1 MTASELTNHQACA
14 RFAALLQQSL
24 EDGSLIGVTLGA
36 PLGTDRTLRNI
47 LIRPV
52 LLKQGP
58 RLSFVWRHATQ
69 DITKNFA
76 YDEGLRRIQEAL
88 GTEFRTAYLNT
99 TQFTAQLEY
108 RTGHAPRLTLGQSR
122 PQPPVSLIH
131 DRRKR
136 HPLALPQAPW
146 LQDLGVTTP
155 DHKVAKGME
164 DKFRQIQK
172 FVELLQHLIKDAH
185 LPQLSSTRSPRARP
199 ASGIT
204 RAILRAAPPTASSG
218 TPTSHPEST
227 SAPAPAPLALV
238 DMGCGKGYLTF
249 AAYEWLRHGA
259 GLATEA
265 LGLEVRPELV
275 KLCNQ
280 TARKHHC
287 EGLRFQ
293 VGRIANTA
301 LDHIDILMALHACD
315 TATDD
320 AIFRGI
326 RAGAALIVVAPCCH
340 KELRPQLRPPPMLR
354 GALRHGILLEREAE
368 FVTDAL
374 RAALLEWA
382 GYDARVFEFIS
393 TEHTSK
399 NLMIAGLKRRTAV
412 APDKTAQQVRDLA
425 AFYGIREQC
434 LAKHLGFDLSAGAAN
449 ADATS

>member
-1 MTASELTNHQACA
+1 MTAPELTNQPADT
-14 RFAALLQQSL
+14 RFGALLQQSL
-24 EDGSLIGVTLGA
+24 QNGSLVRITLGA
-36 PLGTDRTLRNI
+36 PLGTDRTLRNL

-76 YDEGLRRIQEAL
+76 HDEGLRRILAAL

-108 RTGHAPRLTLGQSR
+108 RAGRPPRLTLGKARQL
-122 PQPPVSLIH
+122 QPVSLAH
-131 DRRKR
+131 DRPKR
-136 HPLALPQAPW
+136 HPLGLSHAPW
-146 LQDLGVTTP
+146 LQDLGVTTA
-155 DHKVAKGME
+155 DCKVVKGME

-172 FVELLQHLIKDAH
+172 FVELLQHLIRDAI
-185 LPQLSSTRSPRARP
+185 PSRPTPAQDTRTQAHRGIARA
-199 ASGIT
+199 T
-204 RAILRAAPPTASSG
+204 LRAAAPAASSG
-218 TPTSHPEST
+218 TSVPRSESVPAAAPTSLT
-227 SAPAPAPLALV
+227 LV

-249 AAYEWLRHGA
+249 AAYEWLRRDA
-259 GLATEA
+259 GITAEV
-265 LGLEVRPELV
+265 LGLEGRPELV
-275 KLCNQ
+275 DVCNQ
-280 TARKHHC
+280 AARKHNC

-293 VGRIANTA
+293 VGRIADAA
-301 LDHIDILMALHACD
+301 LDHVDILMALHACD

-354 GALRHGILLEREAE
+354 EALRHGILLEREAE

-374 RAALLEWA
+374 RAGLLEWA
-382 GYDARVFEFIS
+382 GYDTRVFEFIS

-399 NLMIAGLKRRTAV
+399 NLMIAGIKRRA
-412 APDKTAQQVRDLA
+412 AASFDQGAQPVRDLA
-425 AFYGIREQC
+425 GFYGIHEQC
-434 LAKHLGFDLSAGAAN
+434 LAKHLGFNLSAPRA
-449 ADATS
+449 